1 MVLESREATKTYGR
15 KTAADHVS
23 LELEAGFVYAM
34 LGPKREWENHLD
46 EDGSRTCEAK

>member
-15 KTAADHVS
+15 KTAVDHVS

-34 LGPKREWENHLD
+34 LGPNGSGNHLD